1 MDTRIVAV
9 CCLWDDML
17 KVLHYKD
24 DVQSQMTAAEVM
36 TTAIIA
42 ALDDD
47 HREGLTGR
55 VFPHARWL

>member
-1 MDTRIVAV
+1 
-9 CCLWDDML
+9 ML